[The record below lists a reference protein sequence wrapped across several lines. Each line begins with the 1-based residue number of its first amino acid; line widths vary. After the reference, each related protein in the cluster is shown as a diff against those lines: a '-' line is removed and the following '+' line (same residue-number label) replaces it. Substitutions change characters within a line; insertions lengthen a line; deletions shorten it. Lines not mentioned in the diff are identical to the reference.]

1 MIRETIL
8 TTLSAE
14 GEPHVAPMG
23 ATVVEGGY
31 LLLPFRPSRTLDN
44 LLARRA
50 GVINLTDAARIF
62 AGCVTGRKRDW
73 PTLPADVI
81 AGVRLAQTLAYEEF
95 EVTEVV
101 DDPQRPRLICRVV
114 HRAAAGTFCG
124 LNRAVAA
131 VVEGAV
137 LVSRLALLEAEKVDR
152 DMAYLSIA
160 IEKTGGPQEREAWQ
174 WLCEAVAEF
183 RAAIPGREAAR

>member
-14 GEPHVAPMG
+14 GAPHVAPMG

-50 GVINLTDAARIF
+50 GVINLTDDARIF

-73 PTLPADVI
+73 PTVPADVI
-81 AGVRLAQTLAYEEF
+81 SGVRLAQTLAYEEF
-95 EVTEVV
+95 EVTELV
-101 DDPQRPRLICRVV
+101 DDPQRPRLTCRVV
-114 HRAAAGTFCG
+114 HRAAAGPFCG

-137 LVSRLALLEAEKVDR
+137 LVSRLALLEAEKLDR
-152 DMAYLSIA
+152 EMAYLSIA
-160 IEKTGGPQEREAWQ
+160 IEKTGGPQEREAWK
-174 WLCEAVAEF
+174 WLCEAVADF
-183 RAAIPGREAAR
+183 RAGTPGREAAR

>member
-23 ATVVEGGY
+23 ATLIEGGY

-50 GVINLTDAARIF
+50 GVINLTDEARIF

-73 PTLPADVI
+73 PIVPADVVS
-81 AGVRLAQTLAYEEF
+81 GVRLAQTLAYEEF

-101 DDPQRPRLICRVV
+101 DDPQRPRLTCQVV

-137 LVSRLALLEAEKVDR
+137 LVSRLALLEAEKLDR
-152 DMAYLSIA
+152 EMAYLSIA
-160 IEKTGGPQEREAWQ
+160 IEKTGGPQEHEAWR
-174 WLCEAVAEF
+174 WLCEAVADF
-183 RAAIPGREAAR
+183 RAGTPGREAAR